1 MDSIIMMTPKE
12 TADDGGDDSMDGE
25 DVHMRNVAC
34 VPSQSLAEEGVAPEE
49 GDEVHFSVVGTV
61 GHVEG
66 EETYVKIKSVN
77 GQDVSSSFG
86 DSEDAQDNGADED
99 QEDQMG
105 NLEKGAASQDA
116 SNGY

>member
-12 TADDGGDDSMDGE
+12 TADDGGDSMDDS

-66 EETYVKIKSVN
+66 DETYIKIKSVN
-77 GQDVSSSFG
+77 GQDVSSAA
-86 DSEDAQDNGADED
+86 DAEDAQDNGADEG
-99 QEDQMG
+99 QEDEMG